1 MPSLSR
7 EAFFFGLSIYIP
19 GSCRKMVAVDPGKC
33 PHGPSLHSSRLT
45 FTPWDLITL
54 ALLLC
59 VCSKVLFHCA
69 FNTRGV
75 MNLLLLL
82 IPPLL
87 VLIFFQLL
95 SDAETLRW
103 LNHAVEKV
111 WPMCMEQIASQRFL
125 LPIVPWFLEKYKPWT
140 AVRTLNLSSSG
151 HRHHGLKA
159 LLN

>member
-1 MPSLSR
+1 
-7 EAFFFGLSIYIP
+7 
-19 GSCRKMVAVDPGKC
+19 
-33 PHGPSLHSSRLT
+33 
-45 FTPWDLITL
+45 
-54 ALLLC
+54 
-59 VCSKVLFHCA
+59 
-69 FNTRGV
+69 